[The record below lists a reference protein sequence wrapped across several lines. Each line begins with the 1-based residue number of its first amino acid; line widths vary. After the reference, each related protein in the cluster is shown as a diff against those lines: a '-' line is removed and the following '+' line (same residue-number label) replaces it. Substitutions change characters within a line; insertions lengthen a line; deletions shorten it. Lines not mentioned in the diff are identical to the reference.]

1 MDERQVLAKGEKIIM
16 SGLADSSGALQL
28 RPLGTTGLSVTPL
41 CIGCAPLG
49 NMPDTFTYEVTE
61 DRALA
66 TVRAVLDSSINF
78 LDTAASYG
86 DGESE
91 RRIGIVLRERGGLPP
106 GVVLATKADRDL
118 KSGEFSGVQMR
129 RSIERSMRLLGLEK
143 LQLVHLH
150 DPEHIT
156 FEEAMKPGGPVE
168 VLRQCKEEGLIEHLG
183 VAGGPIDLTLRFL
196 ETGLFEA
203 VITHNRYTLL
213 NRDAEPV
220 WELCQRENI
229 IAFNAAPYGSGILA
243 KGPSVYPR
251 YMYEE
256 APADMVQRAQQMEE
270 ACKRQN
276 VPLAAAAL
284 QFSLRDPRITSTI
297 VGVSRPERLNETIS
311 LAQHPIPEEL
321 WAELDKIAFAH

>member
-1 MDERQVLAKGEKIIM
+1 MFEKP
-16 SGLADSSGALQL
+16 GSSETLKL

-49 NMPDTFTYEVTE
+49 NMPDTFAYEVGE

-66 TVRAVLDSSINF
+66 TIRAFLDSPINF

-106 GVVLATKADRDL
+106 GVVLASKADRDL
-118 KSGEFSGVQMR
+118 KSGEFSGAQMR
-129 RSIERSMRLLGLEK
+129 RSVERSLRLLGLEQV
-143 LQLVHLH
+143 QLMHLH

-168 VLRQCKEEGLIEHLG
+168 VLQQCKEEGLVSHLG
-183 VAGGPIDLTLRFL
+183 VAGGPIDLMMRFV

-203 VITHNRYTLL
+203 VISHNRYTLL
-213 NRDAEPV
+213 NREAEPL
-220 WELCQRENI
+220 WELCTRKNVAI
-229 IAFNAAPYGSGILA
+229 LNAAPYGSGILA
-243 KGPSVYPR
+243 KGPSAYPR
-251 YMYEE
+251 YMYQE
-256 APADMVQRAQQMEE
+256 APADLVQRAQQMEE
-270 ACKRQN
+270 LCKRHN

-297 VGVSRPERLNETIS
+297 VGLTRPERLEQTIALS
-311 LAQHPIPEEL
+311 QHPIPDEL
-321 WAELDKIAFAH
+321 WGELDKIGFAH